1 MTPWQKIGHFQIK
14 SEWHEWKITV
24 NDKKGFYLPHNPLKQ
39 HLDKDLFQNTDVI
52 LIFFIFTIE
61 EFQTSKEKMK
71 IWRYVHNI
79 QPLLVSRTW

>member
-1 MTPWQKIGHFQIK
+1 MA
-14 SEWHEWKITV
+14 V

-39 HLDKDLFQNTDVI
+39 YLDKDLFQNTDVI

-71 IWRYVHNI
+71 I
-79 QPLLVSRTW
+79 

>member
-1 MTPWQKIGHFQIK
+1 MA
-14 SEWHEWKITV
+14 V

-39 HLDKDLFQNTDVI
+39 YLDKDLFQDTDVI